1 MLPENSLNRRIKVFL
16 KAIEFFAWPIIVVSL
31 ALAGVAVYYTLH
43 NLTIS
48 TSRDDLVSGDKHL
61 LNLTHRMDQAF
72 GGRDGLVVV
81 VENRQPEVA
90 IKFADA
96 LAAELRGYPQWF
108 TDLFYRVNP
117 ESFRRWALLYLD
129 TNDLIKLK
137 DNLAGQKNLLTGLA
151 ADPGLMTFY
160 NLVNEQMTRAMIG
173 NLFTGFLTEAKGP
186 EQPNLDLLN
195 ASLKELRLSL
205 KGNHAYVSP
214 LNALYPK
221 DLNDV
226 SQEGYFLTKN
236 NKFLMF
242 MVTEE
247 PGDYHTIHNEV
258 ELLRK
263 ALARV
268 KGRFPGIQAGVTGP
282 DALQS
287 DEMSGAMNSMTLAT
301 WLSLLGQML
310 LIIVFLRSLKW
321 TLMIGI
327 GLIIGLCWTFGLV
340 TLVVGHLN
348 ILSLVFAPL
357 LLGLTVDYP
366 IHGFCRFEEE
376 LAGQR
381 CSIEALE
388 RTYRRSIPGNFNAGR
403 AAILSFLPLAFAG
416 FKGLAELGLIMVMGV
431 VAMLIAT
438 LLLIPALVMVTEGCA
453 PAGISEEGPAVPSP
467 FLELHWT
474 RYRLIMALAVLIT
487 VLGGVCLLR
496 VHFDLNPLHLQ
507 NPQTESVVWEN
518 RLIEGSNASAYGA
531 LITPT
536 LKELEAKS
544 EAFAKL
550 STVSHVESTLS
561 FLPAKVG
568 EKRRILI
575 GMEPVLNSVNFA
587 AARARPANPGELAA
601 ILGRINFK
609 MAEAAKNLE
618 QEEAA
623 TEQQVAE
630 THELIDKIVP
640 LLNTDLNPQAAA
652 LLAGFNRQFG
662 ADLKDKWDL
671 LRGYAK
677 SALESAPPTQAN
689 LPVSVRERFISPQGA
704 YLLQVF
710 PSQDIWNYGPLNVF
724 VKSLWGLDP
733 NVAGDPVLLY
743 VFTRDF
749 RNSVLFATGIAVLAV
764 AAVLV
769 IFFRSL
775 ILALLA
781 FIPLVVGT
789 GLTLILMWALNLS
802 FNQANVLFLPLILGE
817 GVEFGI
823 IILTRWQLEESARR
837 IALPASTAKGV
848 ALAALTTTVGFG
860 SLMISGHEGIFSL
873 GLLATV
879 GSLSVLVASLIILP
893 AFLRLWEKD
902 YEPGQLHLA
911 HYYGFRQ
918 WLHHY
923 LRKES
928 HEKTTLDN

>member
-1 MLPENSLNRRIKVFL
+1 MLPENTLKRRIKVFL
-16 KAIEFFAWPIIVVSL
+16 KAIEFFAWPIIIVSV
-31 ALAGVAVYYTLH
+31 ALAGVAVYYTFH

-61 LNLTHRMDQAF
+61 LKLTHQMDQAF

-81 VENRQPEVA
+81 MENRQPEVT

-96 LAAELRGYPQWF
+96 LAAELRSYPQQF
-108 TDLFYRVNP
+108 TELYYRVNP
-117 ESFRRWALLYLD
+117 ERFRRWALLYLD
-129 TNDLIKLK
+129 TNDLSKLK
-137 DNLAGQKNLLTGLA
+137 DKLAGQKNLLSGLA
-151 ADPGLMTFY
+151 ADPGLTTFY
-160 NLVNEQMTRAMIG
+160 SLVNEQVTRAMIG
-173 NLFTGFLTEAKGP
+173 NLFTGFLAEAKGP

-205 KGNHAYVSP
+205 GGNHPYVSP

-221 DLNDV
+221 ELSDV
-226 SQEGYFLTKN
+226 SQEGYFFTKN
-236 NKFLMF
+236 DKFLLF

-247 PGDYHTIHNEV
+247 PGDYHTIHGEV
-258 ELLRK
+258 ELLRR
-263 ALARV
+263 ALSRV

-287 DEMSGAMNSMTLAT
+287 DEMCGAMDSITLAT
-301 WLSLLGQML
+301 WLSLVGQML
-310 LIIVFLRSLKW
+310 LLVVFLRSLKR
-321 TLMIGI
+321 TLMVGI

-357 LLGLTVDYP
+357 LLGLTMDYP
-366 IHGFCRFEEE
+366 IHGFCRLEEE

-381 CSIEALE
+381 CTTEALE
-388 RTYRRSIPGNFNAGR
+388 RTYRRTVPGNIYAAR
-403 AAILSFLPLAFAG
+403 AAILSFLPLAFVG

-431 VAMLIAT
+431 AAMLIAI
-438 LLLIPALVMVTEGCA
+438 LLLIPALVMVIEGGA

-474 RYRLIMALAVLIT
+474 RYRLIIALGILIT
-487 VLGGVCLLR
+487 VLGWLCLLR

-518 RLIEGSNASAYGA
+518 RLIEGFNASASGS
-531 LITPT
+531 LIIPT
-536 LKELEAKS
+536 LSELEARS
-544 EAFAKL
+544 EGFKKL
-550 STVSHVESTLS
+550 STVSHVESVLS
-561 FLPAKVG
+561 FLPANVG
-568 EKRRILI
+568 EKRRILT

-587 AARARPANPGELAA
+587 AARATPANPGELAA
-601 ILGRINFK
+601 ILGRIDFK
-609 MAEAAKNLE
+609 VAAAAKNLE
-618 QEEAA
+618 QEEGA
-623 TEQQVAE
+623 TERQIAE
-630 THELIDKIVP
+630 THDLIDKTVP
-640 LLNTDLNPQAAA
+640 LLNAELNPQAAA
-652 LLAGFNRQFG
+652 RLAGFNQDFG
-662 ADLKDKWDL
+662 TDLKDKWDL
-671 LRGYAK
+671 LRGYVK
-677 SALESAPPTQAN
+677 SALDSAPPTQAN
-689 LPVSVRERFISPQGA
+689 LPRSVRERFISPDGS

-710 PSQDIWNYGPLNVF
+710 PSQDIWNYEPLKLF
-724 VKSLWGLDP
+724 VKGLWSVDP
-733 NVAGDPVLLY
+733 NVVGDPALLY

-749 RNSVLFATGIAVLAV
+749 RNSVLFATGIAVLAI
-764 AAVLV
+764 ALVLV

-775 ILALLA
+775 LLPLLA

-789 GLTLILMWALNLS
+789 GLTLILMWVLNLP

-823 IILTRWQLEESARR
+823 IILTRWQLEESARA

-860 SLMISGHEGIFSL
+860 SLMVSGHRGIFSL

-902 YEPGQLHLA
+902 YDPGQPPAHHL
-911 HYYGFRQ
+911 GLKQ
-918 WLHHY
+918 WLHHH
-923 LRKES
+923 LRKNS
-928 HEKTTLDN
+928 DEKTTLDH